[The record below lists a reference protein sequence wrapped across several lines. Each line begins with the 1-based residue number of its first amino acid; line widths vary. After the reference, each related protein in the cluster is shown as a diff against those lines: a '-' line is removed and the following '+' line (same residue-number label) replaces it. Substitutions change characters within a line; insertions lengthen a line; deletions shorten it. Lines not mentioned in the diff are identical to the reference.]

1 MPRKKIN
8 IDNKKLVAEADLIDK
23 ALKSS
28 QIDASIEKRLKV
40 IKEEFVAGLSLIK
53 EHPKSITFFGSARTK
68 FGDPYYKKAQ
78 ELAGRLAREGFSVV
92 TGGGPG
98 IMAAANHG
106 ALEAGGSS
114 IGFNIKLPTEQI
126 ANAFTTQA
134 VNFHYFFSR
143 KVCLSFSAEAF
154 VFFPGGFGTLDE
166 FFEIITLI
174 QTHKAPKTP
183 IILYSSDFW
192 NPLDRFITEDLLEKY
207 KTINPEDKKL
217 YIITDDLEEIVEI
230 AKRAPIR

>member
-1 MPRKKIN
+1 MIPKKKIK
-8 IDNKKLVAEADLIDK
+8 IDSKRLVAEADLINQ
-23 ALKSS
+23 ALQSS
-28 QIDASIEKRLKV
+28 QIDESIEKRLKV
-40 IKEEFVAGLSLIK
+40 IKKEFVAGLSLIK
-53 EHPKSITFFGSARTK
+53 EHPKSVTFFGSARTK
-68 FGDPYYKKAQ
+68 FGDAYYEKAK
-78 ELAGRLAREGFSVV
+78 ELADKLAREGFSIV

-134 VNFHYFFSR
+134 VNFHYFFTR

-174 QTHKAPKTP
+174 QTHKAPKLSL
-183 IILYSSDFW
+183 IHI
-192 NPLDRFITEDLLEKY
+192 
-207 KTINPEDKKL
+207 
-217 YIITDDLEEIVEI
+217 
-230 AKRAPIR
+230 